1 MEIEQQRQQ
10 TQMQTPFIKKKKKS
24 YSKTTVLIASLV
36 IFNAVILCALLA
48 LMASAVQFLER
59 DAVASLHDLQELLP
73 EMRTALR
80 LVKVLCEKY
89 EC

>member
-10 TQMQTPFIKKKKKS
+10 TQMQTPFIKKKKS